1 MGDEPVRSRVWQRF
15 LLLVALVAFV
25 ALLAAG
31 AAPGA
36 ADRCVPWPGELTPL
50 PRVDDADPGRARW
63 ADLRVTELVQR
74 AQLAEPTASVESYRL
89 WRRVLCFEPENE
101 LAWRGLARTRPV
113 RVYRP
118 EVGWGG
124 DALPASFSVDPWGAL
139 AAPIRMA
146 RPQPRVMEAKP
157 AASEDPQRPADARAT
172 ELLREGEASLRAAHF
187 EEALGHT
194 AAARRELDSAGTSA
208 EERALRAR
216 LEVLAAIAQVALG
229 DDEAARQSF
238 GRALEAQPGLELDP
252 GRTSPKVMRALE
264 GARAAADV
272 SP

>member
-1 MGDEPVRSRVWQRF
+1 MGDESGRVGVWRRF
-15 LLLVALVAFV
+15 VLLVAFV
-25 ALLAAG
+25 VPLAAG
-31 AAPGA
+31 AASGE
-36 ADRCVPWPGELTPL
+36 ADHCAPWPGEPTPL
-50 PRVDDADPGRARW
+50 PRVDAAEPGRARW

-89 WRRVLCFEPENE
+89 WRRVLCFDPENA

-118 EVGWGG
+118 EVAWG
-124 DALPASFSVDPWGAL
+124 DVALRASFSEDPWGAL
-139 AAPIRMA
+139 AAPVLVA
-146 RPQPRVMEAKP
+146 RPRPRVLEEESAETEEPQPP
-157 AASEDPQRPADARAT
+157 AHARVR
-172 ELLREGEASLRAAHF
+172 ELLREGEASLGAAHF

-194 AAARRELDSAGTSA
+194 AEARRELEAAGSSA

-252 GRTSPKVMRALE
+252 ASTSPKVMRAFE
-264 GARAAADV
+264 GARAPAEA